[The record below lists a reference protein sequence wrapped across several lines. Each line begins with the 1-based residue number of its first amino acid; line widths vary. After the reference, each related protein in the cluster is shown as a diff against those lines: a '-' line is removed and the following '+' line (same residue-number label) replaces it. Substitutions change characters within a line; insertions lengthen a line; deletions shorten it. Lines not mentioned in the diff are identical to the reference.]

1 MIICWAMRSRAG
13 RRNRNVRGCENKEQR
28 DADSSGHVGPKP
40 GLGMSP
46 SKWIAGVDAIGI
58 VVKTGRYDGT
68 YAHTD
73 IAMSFAIWISPEFL
87 KIFRDIESGKDNVS
101 FVLVF
106 KLSHFGRNAADVLTS
121 LQRMQDYG
129 VNLICVEDGI
139 VIEGNILVVE
149 AMQTAGLKMDSLN
162 NDKIPETITFES

>member
-1 MIICWAMRSRAG
+1 
-13 RRNRNVRGCENKEQR
+13 
-28 DADSSGHVGPKP
+28 
-40 GLGMSP
+40 MSP

-58 VVKTGRYDGT
+58 VVKTGRYYGT